1 MASPW
6 THRAGERVPRPGPV
20 WGRVR
25 TQPWD
30 PKVARF
36 KVGQETEMW
45 EELRVRA

>member
-1 MASPW
+1 M
-6 THRAGERVPRPGPV
+6 PRPGPV
-20 WGRVR
+20 WRWVR
-25 TQPWD
+25 AQHWD